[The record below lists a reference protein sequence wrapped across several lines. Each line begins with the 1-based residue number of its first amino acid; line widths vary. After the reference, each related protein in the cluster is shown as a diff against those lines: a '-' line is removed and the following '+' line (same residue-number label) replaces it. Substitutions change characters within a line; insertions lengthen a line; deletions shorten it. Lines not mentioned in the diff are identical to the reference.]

1 MSCEVILLLSSLI
14 PHPSSFFVEAM
25 NKIRV
30 FLVDDAS
37 VIRRLVTSALNRDPD
52 LEVVGTAADGQM
64 ALARLAELQPDV
76 VLLDL
81 EMPVM
86 DGLQTLVALRKT
98 HPRLPVIMFSRHTQ
112 RGVEATVH
120 ALTLGADDY
129 VPKPG
134 DGIEVGPCIE
144 NLLIPKIKMLAR
156 RASHLAETRTPT
168 AEVPTSASARA
179 RSRPRPQRVEMVVI
193 GASTGGPNAL
203 AALFPSFP
211 TDWSVPLVIVQHMPA
226 EFTARLAERLTE
238 KSRLRVRE
246 GVAGE
251 RVTAT
256 QAWVAP
262 GGFHLLVQREGPAV
276 RLALNQEPPVN
287 SCRPSVDVLFRS
299 AAETYGPGVLAVIL
313 TGMGHDGLRGCECI
327 RAAGGQVLAQDEASS
342 VVWSMPG
349 AVVQAGLADQVLPLE
364 HLGAEIV
371 RRVQRGQA
379 GGCQEG

>member
-1 MSCEVILLLSSLI
+1 MD
-14 PHPSSFFVEAM
+14 
-25 NKIRV
+25 KIRV

-37 VIRRLVTSALNRDPD
+37 VIRRLVASALNSDPA

-64 ALARLAELQPDV
+64 ALARLAELRPDV

-112 RGVEATVH
+112 RGVEATVQ

-134 DGIEVGPCIE
+134 DGLDVGRCIE
-144 NLLIPKIKMLAR
+144 DLLIPKIKLLAR
-156 RASHLAETRTPT
+156 RDSSPARAAAST
-168 AEVPTSASARA
+168 AGAAPARA
-179 RSRPRPQRVEMVVI
+179 RTSPQQVEVVVI

-203 AALFPSFP
+203 AELFPSFP
-211 TDWSVPLVIVQHMPA
+211 PDWSVPVVVVQHMPP

-238 KSRLRVRE
+238 KSRIRVRE

-251 RVTAT
+251 LVSAA

-262 GGFHLLVQREGPAV
+262 GGHHLLVRREGQAV

-299 AAETYGPGVLAVIL
+299 AAEAYGPGALAVVL
-313 TGMGHDGLRGCECI
+313 TGMGQDGLRGCEYV

-349 AVVQAGLADQVLPLE
+349 AVVQAGLADQVLPLG
-364 HLGAEIV
+364 HLGTEIV
-371 RRVQRGQA
+371 RRVQRAQSGKVEQR
-379 GGCQEG
+379 CP